1 MSHFC
6 VATKTTLKNGDD
18 RWETKRIS
26 FKEAK
31 QILIHNGWTEN
42 QARADLLMCPDQWI
56 LVNNCT
62 QIC

>member
-1 MSHFC
+1 MKQFAVS
-6 VATKTTLKNGDD
+6 TKTTKENGDD
-18 RWETKRIS
+18 LWETKRIS
-26 FKEAK
+26 FKDAEL
-31 QILIHNGWTEN
+31 ILIHNGWTEN